1 MLDAIIIGAGTAGMT
16 AGIYLARRGMSA
28 IIFENN
34 AYGGQI
40 INSPHIANYPGIKDV
55 SGFDFATGL
64 FEQVTEL
71 GGSIEFADVTEI
83 KTDGGKK
90 TVITSDGEYECRNII
105 IASGA
110 SNRKIGL
117 ENEDELI
124 GRGVSYCA
132 TCDGAFFKDKDVAV
146 VGGGNTALDDAR
158 FLSEICKTV
167 YLIHRRDTF
176 RGDSTTAE
184 LLKNTKN
191 VKFVLNSVPSEL
203 ITDDE
208 GMLSGVKILNKL
220 SGESEILSISGL
232 FAAVG
237 QVPNTAFLK
246 GSGVNLDEYGY
257 IIAGEDCRTNI
268 DGIYAAGDCR
278 TKALRQLTTAAAD
291 GSVSATN
298 IE

>member
-83 KTDGGKK
+83 RTEGGKK
-90 TVITSDGEYECRNII
+90 TVVTSDGEYECRNII

-117 ENEDELI
+117 DNEDELI

-176 RGDSTTAE
+176 RGDNTTAE

-203 ITDDE
+203 ITDDD

-246 GSGVNLDEYGY
+246 GSGVNLDEYNY

-278 TKALRQLTTAAAD
+278 TKTLRQLTTAAAD
-291 GSVSATN
+291 GSVAATN